1 MSNYLPCNAVTGAVY
16 QGKNIAVLL
25 AAAAAMD
32 GGNDPRW
39 CTFLQA
45 KEAGWKV
52 KKGSKAPAAITKFVR
67 VRDVNPDKDGEREFK
82 SVPKSY
88 AVFHASQIEGI
99 PPWDGGD

>member
-1 MSNYLPCNAVTGAVY
+1 MSNYLPRNAVTGAVY
-16 QGKNIAVLL
+16 QGKNIAILL
-25 AAAAAMD
+25 AAGAVLD
-32 GGNDPRW
+32 GGKDPRW

-52 KKGSKAPAAITKFVR
+52 KKGSKAPAAITKFVK
-67 VRDVNPDKDGEREFK
+67 VRDADEKDGERKFK

>member
-1 MSNYLPCNAVTGAVY
+1 MSNYLPRNAVTGAVY
-16 QGKNIAVLL
+16 QGKNIAILL
-25 AAAAAMD
+25 AAGAAMD
-32 GGNDPRW
+32 GGTDPRW

-52 KKGSKAPAAITKFVR
+52 KKGSKAPAAITKFVK
-67 VRDVNPDKDGEREFK
+67 VRDVDEKDGERKFK